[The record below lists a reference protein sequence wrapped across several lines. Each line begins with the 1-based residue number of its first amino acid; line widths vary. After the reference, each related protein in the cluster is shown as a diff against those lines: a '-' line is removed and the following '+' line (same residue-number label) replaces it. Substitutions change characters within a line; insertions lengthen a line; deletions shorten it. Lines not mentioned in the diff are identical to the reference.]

1 MGPTGVGKTD
11 LAIALSKIIPSRII
25 SVDSVQIYKKMD
37 IGSGKPSNNILKKF
51 PHKLVNIIEP
61 WETYS
66 AALFTVNAAKEIN
79 SSYELQQIS
88 LLVGG
93 TMLYFR
99 SLVEGISKMPKAN
112 AQIRKRIE
120 DEARKTG
127 WSSLHERLA
136 QVDSESASRIH
147 PNDPQRILRALEVYE
162 LSSKTITEWQRASK
176 VPSGQKVLQFAI
188 RPESRELLRKKIED
202 RFLKMLDKGL
212 IKEVE
217 NLLRMETMDRDKTSM
232 RSVGYRQVVEH
243 LAGEISYEEMVYR
256 AVNASRQLAKR
267 QMTWLRKWKELVW
280 VSSEIESSLKEIKSR
295 IKV

>member
-1 MGPTGVGKTD
+1 
-11 LAIALSKIIPSRII
+11 
-25 SVDSVQIYKKMD
+25 
-37 IGSGKPSNNILKKF
+37 
-51 PHKLVNIIEP
+51 
-61 WETYS
+61 
-66 AALFTVNAAKEIN
+66 
-79 SSYELQQIS
+79 
-88 LLVGG
+88 
-93 TMLYFR
+93 MLYFR

-267 QMTWLRKWKELVW
+267 QMTWLRKLQ
-280 VSSEIESSLKEIKSR
+280 S
-295 IKV
+295 

>member
-37 IGSGKPSNNILKKF
+37 IGSGKPSKNTLKKF